1 MKKVLIIVAIVVVV
15 IGIAAGIFGWYAAA
29 SLKALDSEFAKIT
42 PIDMSR
48 VEDGVYHA
56 GFGGI
61 PVSVDLAVTVKDHTI
76 WGITIAKQGCGRGY
90 EARETI
96 DRIKAAQSCKVDVV
110 AKATYSSKC
119 IMVAADKA
127 LHGTRK

>member
-1 MKKVLIIVAIVVVV
+1 MKKILIIVAIVVVV
-15 IGIAAGIFGWYAAA
+15 IGIAAGIFGWYAMA
-29 SLKALDSEFAKIT
+29 SLKALDSEFVKIT
-42 PIDMSR
+42 AIDMSM
-48 VEDGVYHA
+48 VEDGAYDA
-56 GFGGI
+56 SFGGI

-76 WGITIAKQGCGRGY
+76 WDITIAKQRCGRGY

-110 AKATYSSKC
+110 TKATYSSKC
-119 IMVAADKA
+119 IMIAADKA